1 MVPPMLFVGVFRRRR
16 RARGWLSDLRLS
28 DLRLSALRLS
38 DLRLSALRLS
48 ALSEGSRVDR

>member
-16 RARGWLSDLRLS
+16 RARGWLS

>member
-16 RARGWLSDLRLS
+16 RAGGWLSALRLS

-38 DLRLSALRLS
+38 DLRLSAL
-48 ALSEGSRVDR
+48 SEGSRVDR